1 MAIKILVV
9 DDEEVIRV
17 GFRELLA
24 GSDVEIVGD
33 AKNADEFLE
42 KCRAV
47 ACDVALVDVRMDPVD
62 GLTALQRMQL
72 EGMKIPVIVFSAIDN
87 PNYVARALA
96 LGAAGFMLK
105 SEARERW
112 LEVIRKAAG
121 GESTWS
127 REELR
132 RITGSAAVPRQ
143 STDIDIPLTQRE
155 GEVLRLLASGLTN
168 REISQQLEIS
178 YETVKEHV
186 QHILRKV
193 GVVDRTQAAVW
204 AVRKKLI

>member
-1 MAIKILVV
+1 MAIKVLVV
-9 DDEEVIRV
+9 DDEEIIRV
-17 GFRELLA
+17 GFKELLA
-24 GSDVEIVGD
+24 NSDVEIVAD
-33 AKNADEFLE
+33 AKNGEEFLE
-42 KCRAV
+42 KCRTHAF
-47 ACDVALVDVRMDPVD
+47 DVALVDVRMEPMD
-62 GLTALQRMQL
+62 GLTAFQRLQL
-72 EGMKIPVIVFSAIDN
+72 EGIRLPVILFSAIDN

-96 LGAAGFMLK
+96 LGAAGYLLK
-105 SEARERW
+105 HEDRERW
-112 LEVIRKAAG
+112 LDVIRKAAA

-132 RITGSAAVPRQ
+132 RITGAASIPRQ
-143 STDIDIPLTQRE
+143 SNDIDIPLTQRE

-193 GVVDRTQAAVW
+193 GVVDRTQAAIW
-204 AVRKKLI
+204 AVRKKLL

>member
-87 PNYVARALA
+87 PNYVARALT
-96 LGAAGFMLK
+96 LGAAGFVLK
-105 SEARERW
+105 SESRERW

>member
-33 AKNADEFLE
+33 AKNSDEFLE
-42 KCRAV
+42 KCRTV
-47 ACDVALVDVRMDPVD
+47 PCDVALVDVRMEPVD

-87 PNYVARALA
+87 PNYVARALT

-105 SEARERW
+105 SESRERW

>member
-9 DDEEVIRV
+9 DDEEIIRV

-24 GSDVEIVGD
+24 NTDIEIVAD
-33 AKNADEFLE
+33 AKNGDEFLE
-42 KCRAV
+42 KCRTYSF
-47 ACDVALVDVRMDPVD
+47 DVALVDVRMEPMD
-62 GLTALQRMQL
+62 GLTAFQRLQL
-72 EGMKIPVIVFSAIDN
+72 EGIRLPVILFSAIDN

-96 LGAAGFMLK
+96 LGAAGYLLK
-105 SEARERW
+105 HEDRDKW
-112 LEVIRKAAG
+112 LEVIRKAAA

-132 RITGSAAVPRQ
+132 RITGAASIPRQ
-143 STDIDIPLTQRE
+143 SNDIDIPLTQRE

-193 GVVDRTQAAVW
+193 GVVDRTQAAIW
-204 AVRKKLI
+204 AVRKKLL

>member
-42 KCRAV
+42 KCRAIP
-47 ACDVALVDVRMDPVD
+47 CDVALVDVRMDPVD

-87 PNYVARALA
+87 PNYVARALT

-105 SEARERW
+105 SESRERW

>member
-9 DDEEVIRV
+9 DDEEIIRV

-24 GSDVEIVGD
+24 NTDIEIVAD
-33 AKNADEFLE
+33 AKNGDEFLE
-42 KCRAV
+42 KCRAHSF
-47 ACDVALVDVRMDPVD
+47 DVALVDVRMEPMD
-62 GLTALQRMQL
+62 GLTAFQRLQL
-72 EGMKIPVIVFSAIDN
+72 EGIRLPVILFSAIDN

-96 LGAAGFMLK
+96 LGAAGYLLK
-105 SEARERW
+105 HEDRDKW
-112 LEVIRKAAG
+112 LEVIRKAAA

-132 RITGSAAVPRQ
+132 RITGAASIPRQ
-143 STDIDIPLTQRE
+143 SNDIDIPLTQRE

-193 GVVDRTQAAVW
+193 GVVDRTQAAIW
-204 AVRKKLI
+204 AVRKKLL

>member
-1 MAIKILVV
+1 MAIKVLVV
-9 DDEEVIRV
+9 DDEEIIRV

-24 GSDVEIVGD
+24 NSDVEIVAD
-33 AKNADEFLE
+33 AKNGEEFLE
-42 KCRAV
+42 KCRTNAF
-47 ACDVALVDVRMDPVD
+47 DVALVDVRMEPMD
-62 GLTALQRMQL
+62 GLTAFQRLQL
-72 EGMKIPVIVFSAIDN
+72 EGIRLPVILFSAIDN

-96 LGAAGFMLK
+96 LGAAGYLLK
-105 SEARERW
+105 HEDREKW
-112 LEVIRKAAG
+112 LDVIRKAAA

-132 RITGSAAVPRQ
+132 RITGAASIPRQ
-143 STDIDIPLTQRE
+143 SNDIDIPLTQRE

-193 GVVDRTQAAVW
+193 GVVDRTQAAIW
-204 AVRKKLI
+204 AVRKKLL

>member
-1 MAIKILVV
+1 MAIKVLVV
-9 DDEEVIRV
+9 DDEEIIRV

-24 GSDVEIVGD
+24 GSDVEIVAD
-33 AKNADEFLE
+33 AKSGEEFLE
-42 KCRAV
+42 KCRTQAF
-47 ACDVALVDVRMDPVD
+47 DVAVVDVRMEPMD
-62 GLTALQRMQL
+62 GLTAFQRLQL
-72 EGMKIPVIVFSAIDN
+72 EGIRLPVVLFSAIDN

-96 LGAAGFMLK
+96 LGAAGYLLK
-105 SEARERW
+105 SEDRDKW
-112 LEVIRKAAG
+112 LEVIRKAAA

-132 RITGSAAVPRQ
+132 RITGAAAIPHQ

-193 GVVDRTQAAVW
+193 GVVDRTQAAIW
-204 AVRKKLI
+204 AVRKKLL